1 MADPDRG
8 PVQVLRGGCGRRPL
22 QRVLLHLDP
31 QTATSGTDGIGT
43 TWQSAVTGN
52 LAIIGTA
59 PALPGTSAATTLITN
74 SVAYA
79 AAGWSSSSDTGTGLY
94 LSLNCDYS
102 TAAASTAV
110 PLLDGVEGISSSN
123 GLTVQGSLSCSD
135 NGTVN
140 GWGAANAKTFSGFTG
155 AALAAGGSTWPSPSC
170 PVEEAFDSWPG
181 KTTTWTSGT
190 FTPLAYDGASD
201 ATGNFTASDGATGQ
215 PYILLGSPSQPAASL
230 SPSTGGQVPA
240 DAAAGGP
247 GNAAVPGLSQPVAAD
262 VNTESGDFTQS
273 ATDVSVPG
281 FGPSLAFSRSYDAQ
295 AAQRETQTGKPG
307 PMGYGWTDNWASSLS
322 TTSPTPG
329 DIYTPPVCAPIPVT
343 DAAPSDVAG
352 AADAVVQNGSDV
364 YIVDESDNHIL
375 EIPATTKT
383 QWGRSMTAGKMYVV
397 AGSTAGSLG
406 DSSGGAPLGRRC
418 CMTLSVAWRSTRP
431 GICTSLIRITTGSRR
446 SPASGTA
453 VWGISMTAGDIY
465 TDRRVRDRVR
475 RNRRRRRDRRRRCW
489 TRARS
494 GWRRPAARMCIS
506 RMRATT
512 GSRRWRRRQVTQW
525 GLSRDRAAVHHR
537 GVGDRRLRRSGEQ
550 AAMSA
555 LLGSPEGVALDS
567 SGDLYVADKSNDM
580 RSRRSPRPA
589 GPSGASR

>member
-1 MADPDRG
+1 MARRVRHVVALVIAPVSGVLAALPAVAVTAGVAAVVATAAVAAG
-8 PVQVLRGGCGRRPL
+8 PVVPANAATGTPVL
-22 QRVLLHLDP
+22 VLLQNGETTAPETTALQNAGYSVTQDTPTQWLALTAAQFKTYAAVVVGDP
-31 QTATSGTDGIGT
+31 SSGSCSTLTPTTATSGADGIGT

-52 LAIIGTA
+52 LVIIGTA

-79 AAGWSSSSDTGTGLY
+79 AAGWKSSSDTGTGFY

-110 PLLDGVEGISSSN
+110 PLLDGVEGISSSD

-140 GWGAANAKTFSGFTG
+140 GWGAANATTFSGFTS
-155 AALAAGGSTWPSPSC
+155 ASLAVGGSAWPSPSC

-240 DAAAGGP
+240 DAATGGAGNP
-247 GNAAVPGLSQPVAAD
+247 AVLGLSQPVAAD

-273 ATDVSVPG
+273 ATDLSVPG

-329 DIYTPPVCAPIPVT
+329 DIYTTAGLRT
-343 DAAPSDVAG
+343 DTGDGSTPSDVVG

-375 EIPATTKT
+375 EVPATTKT

-406 DSSGGAPLGRRC
+406 DSSSGAA
-418 CMTLSVAWRSTRP
+418 LSGFLLNAP
-431 GICTSLIRITTGSRR
+431 G
-446 SPASGTA
+446 
-453 VWGISMTAGDIY
+453 
-465 TDRRVRDRVR
+465 
-475 RNRRRRRDRRRRCW
+475 
-489 TRARS
+489 
-494 GWRRPAARMCIS
+494 
-506 RMRATT
+506 
-512 GSRRWRRRQVTQW
+512 
-525 GLSRDRAAVHHR
+525 
-537 GVGDRRLRRSGEQ
+537 
-550 AAMSA
+550 
-555 LLGSPEGVALDS
+555 GVAFDS
-567 SGDLYVADKSNDM
+567 SGNMIIADTGND
-580 RSRRSPRPA
+580 RVLVVPA
-589 GPSGASR
+589 ATATY